1 MDWNYLL
8 IPAKEDEIDQLYAEV
23 MNMNT
28 NMDSMRC
35 PACTREIKR
44 DKHQDQF
51 VCSCGW
57 RSKTCTGT

>member
-35 PACTREIKR
+35 PDCKKEDQKR
-44 DKHQDQF
+44 
-51 VCSCGW
+51 
-57 RSKTCTGT
+57 